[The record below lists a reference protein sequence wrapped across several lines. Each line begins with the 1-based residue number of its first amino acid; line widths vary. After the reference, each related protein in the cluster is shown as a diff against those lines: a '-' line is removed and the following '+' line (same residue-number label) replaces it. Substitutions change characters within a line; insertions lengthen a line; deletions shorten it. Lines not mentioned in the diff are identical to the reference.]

1 MLGGISIQDPFKE
14 LASVLTDNAGKQA
27 GKAALGMSP
36 ELGTITVTGLKL
48 DRFKHELKDYLMAEY
63 LMMPADFFTTTEL
76 NSGAHAQ
83 YTGDGRH
90 DHKVITPQQLK
101 PLTPGDRVMALPV
114 NGGQDFVVI
123 ARVVPNA

>member
-1 MLGGISIQDPFKE
+1 MQDQFKE

-27 GKAALGMSP
+27 DKAVLGLSP

-48 DRFKHELKDYLMAEY
+48 DRFKHEIQEYLVAEY

-83 YTGDGRH
+83 VTGDGKH
-90 DHKVITPQQLK
+90 DHNIITPQQLK
-101 PLTPGDRVMALPV
+101 PLAPGDRVMALPA
-114 NGGQDFVVI
+114 NGGQDFVVM